1 VTTMMRNVMVIPQIP
16 VGDFFEGI
24 VDFLERYFGWL
35 FEIINVIIESSVGA
49 LEWVL
54 FLLPALVLIAIVTIL
69 AWVLGNKW
77 LGVGALVGLMLIYSM
92 DLWDSAVQT
101 LSLVLVASLIAL
113 IIGIPIGILAA
124 KKQRFGDNIVRPI
137 LDFMQTMPAFVYLI
151 PAIILFS
158 RGTVAGSIATI
169 VFAMPPVVRLTNL
182 GIRQVPSDVMEA
194 ARSLGSTGKQLL
206 LKIQLPIALPTIFAG
221 INQTVMLAL
230 SMVVIASMIGA
241 GGLGSDVRS
250 ALSRVDIGPGFEA
263 GLAVVILAMLIDR
276 ITQSLSET
284 NGKGKKEESS

>member
-1 VTTMMRNVMVIPQIP
+1 MTTMMRNVMVIPQIP

>member
-1 VTTMMRNVMVIPQIP
+1 MMRNVMVIPQIP

>member
-1 VTTMMRNVMVIPQIP
+1 MRSLTVIPQIP
-16 VGDFFEGI
+16 IGDGFEAI
-24 VDFLERYFGWL
+24 VSFLERYFGWL
-35 FEIINVIIESSVGA
+35 FEIVNVIIETSVDSF
-49 LEWVL
+49 EWVL
-54 FLLPALVLIAIVTIL
+54 LLLPPLAVIAIVAVL
-69 AWVLGNKW
+69 AWKLGSKW
-77 LGVGALVGLMLIYSM
+77 LAVGAFIGLSLIYSM
-92 DLWDSAVQT
+92 DLWESAVDT
-101 LSLVLVASLIAL
+101 LALVLVSSLIAL
-113 IIGIPIGILAA
+113 MIGIPIGILAA
-124 KKQRFGDNIVRPI
+124 KKQRFGDNIVRPV

-158 RGTVAGSIATI
+158 RGAVAGSIATI

-276 ITQSLSET
+276 ITQSLSEK
-284 NGKGKKEESS
+284 NGNG